1 MNRGFTLIELL
12 ISVAI
17 LAILASVAA
26 PGFTRMIQDNR
37 VTTEANGLLSSITL
51 ARFEAIKRGVTV
63 TVTPTAGTYASGWC
77 VHTGANCTAGTIRN
91 NEALTGVSLG
101 GASAST
107 AIAFDSFGVNAAQA
121 ARTITVAPPGCA
133 SGEVRLRT
141 LTINPSGHGAIT
153 VGACP

>member
-107 AIAFDSFGVNAAQA
+107 AIAVSWCVATRPRWRCFCATWSTTRCATHRKAALY
-121 ARTITVAPPGCA
+121 R
-133 SGEVRLRT
+133 SK
-141 LTINPSGHGAIT
+141 
-153 VGACP
+153 